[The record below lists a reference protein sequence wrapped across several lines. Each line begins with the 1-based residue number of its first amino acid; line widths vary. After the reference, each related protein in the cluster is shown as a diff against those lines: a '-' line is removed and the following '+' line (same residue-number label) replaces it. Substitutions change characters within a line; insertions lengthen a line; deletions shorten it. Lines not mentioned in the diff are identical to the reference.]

1 MKKLVTFV
9 VSACLLVG
17 TFGCQEAVK
26 NTSETPIPTNGTA
39 KTPEKQATQTTK
51 PTDKT
56 LKSTEKSTTTPDSKF
71 KTDKQNNTATT
82 SEQDLKNAV
91 IKKLQ
96 KGLPGNKLEVEN
108 NKGEITL
115 KGKAASKEEL
125 EKAEKLVKEV
135 KGVNNVKVEAEL
147 EDQKKS

>member
-17 TFGCQEAVK
+17 TLGCQEAVK
-26 NTSETPIPTNGTA
+26 NTSETLSPTNGTA
-39 KTPEKQATQTTK
+39 KTPAKPATQTTQTK
-51 PTDKT
+51 DKT
-56 LKSTEKSTTTPDSKF
+56 LKSTEKSTTTPDSKV

-82 SEQDLKNAV
+82 SEKDLENAV
-91 IKKLQ
+91 SKKLQ

-108 NKGEITL
+108 KQGEITI

-125 EKAEKLVKEV
+125 EKAEKLVKQV
-135 KGVNNVKVEAEL
+135 KGVNNVKVEAEV

>member
-26 NTSETPIPTNGTA
+26 NTSETPSSTNETAKIPT
-39 KTPEKQATQTTK
+39 KQATQTTK
-51 PTDKT
+51 TTDGT
-56 LKSTEKSTTTPDSKF
+56 LKSTEKSTTTPDSKV

-82 SEQDLKNAV
+82 SEEDLENAV
-91 IKKLQ
+91 SKKL
-96 KGLPGNKLEVEN
+96 KKSLPGNKLEVEN
-108 NKGEITL
+108 KQGEITI

-135 KGVNNVKVEAEL
+135 KGVNNVKVEAEV
-147 EDQKKS
+147 EDKKKS